1 MISRGRRRL
10 RPLRRGRVEAI
21 GVFPSTS
28 LQVRYSRPERR
39 NWLGEGANFASFFFI
54 PHFPRLKFFS
64 FSPMKA
70 TAEKK
75 NAQKMSRKT
84 CCHAPPFP
92 PIIVVVLRGKK
103 GSAPKPALLAN
114 RYFSHFCSSSS
125 YSVSSLSSSSL
136 DFDLMPPLPLPF
148 YCVSCTHYRSLSLPS
163 PRYTPEM
170 QNFFPSPPLSW
181 RGKKLP
187 FLILRWVCPPALTTA
202 YRMGWEKLY
211 SALFL
216 LFNARMVRKAL

>member
-28 LQVRYSRPERR
+28 LQVRHSRPERR
-39 NWLGEGANFASFFFI
+39 NWLGEEANFASFFFI

-92 PIIVVVLRGKK
+92 PL
-103 GSAPKPALLAN
+103 
-114 RYFSHFCSSSS
+114 
-125 YSVSSLSSSSL
+125 LSSSSSSEGKKVPL
-136 DFDLMPPLPLPF
+136 QNPRFWQIDIFRTFAVAPP
-148 YCVSCTHYRSLSLPS
+148 T
-163 PRYTPEM
+163 
-170 QNFFPSPPLSW
+170 PSPPFLLL
-181 RGKKLP
+181 R
-187 FLILRWVCPPALTTA
+187 LILI
-202 YRMGWEKLY
+202 
-211 SALFL
+211 
-216 LFNARMVRKAL
+216 